1 MIPAQRTRTDRGL
14 RAVVVGA
21 GWSGVGA
28 AVRLRGAGFN
38 DVLVLEK
45 GSQLGGTA

>member
-1 MIPAQRTRTDRGL
+1 MIPAQSERTVRDV

-21 GWSGVGA
+21 GFSGIGA
-28 AVRLRGAGFN
+28 AVRLREAGFD

-45 GSQLGGTA
+45 GTHLGGT